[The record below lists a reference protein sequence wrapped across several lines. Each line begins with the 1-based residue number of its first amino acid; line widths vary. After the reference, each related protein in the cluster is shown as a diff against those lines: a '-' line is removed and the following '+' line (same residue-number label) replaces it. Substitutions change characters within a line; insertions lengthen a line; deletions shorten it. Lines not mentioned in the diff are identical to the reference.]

1 MCQAHNQTVT
11 HGQQSP
17 RECPRSWNPSSEKK
31 TVHTFCQHVSTQEN
45 HSHHS
50 KRYLSN
56 SETLVLLSF
65 EEPLEDASYFEKLTA
80 DMAML
85 VPLSTRRK

>member
-1 MCQAHNQTVT
+1 MLDRHSRATVAA
-11 HGQQSP
+11 
-17 RECPRSWNPSSEKK
+17 RMSEELEPTLRKK
-31 TVHTFCQHVSTQEN
+31 TLHTFCQHVFTQEN